1 MEATTMNLAKHGF
14 WIALG
19 TGIGAAFGSAGVL
32 PMGPAVAWG
41 VAGGVVAALI
51 KMRMRGE
58 DLCG

>member
-1 MEATTMNLAKHGF
+1 MNLAKHGF

-41 VAGGVVAALI
+41 VASGVVAALI

-58 DLCG
+58 NLCG